1 MDLDGHMVSSINLIC
16 VCLCFASSFFAK
28 SWFPK
33 IDKICKFFL
42 EKGLVPR
49 NLMLGEE
56 KSSARELFSRKK
68 YPPAERPPN
77 YGDKGV
83 FCGKSQILMF
93 FCVWVYHMPY
103 HVWPGWAGLAD
114 AETFLRVLSVCRP
127 AWLACFWA
135 AWAQPAW
142 LGCLGLLGP
151 HTYTLT
157 YIPTY
162 IHIYILPYLHTYPT
176 LTQPLHDFVLA
187 GP

>member
-1 MDLDGHMVSSINLIC
+1 MDLDGHMASSINLIC

-28 SWFPK
+28 SLFPK

-42 EKGLVPR
+42 EKGLVLR

-56 KSSARELFSRKK
+56 KSFVRELFSRKK

-114 AETFLRVLSVCRP
+114 AETFLRVLFVCRP

-151 HTYTLT
+151 HTYILT
-157 YIPTY
+157 YIPT
-162 IHIYILPYLHTYPT
+162 YILPYLHTYPT